1 MSTQPQATL
10 DAALQAAATRIAAL
24 DARWLLLH
32 VLQRSD
38 AWLFAHGRDLLT
50 DAQQRSFE
58 ALVARRET
66 GEPVAYL
73 TGRRGFWSLDL
84 DVGAAVLIPRTETE
98 LLVELALERLPAT
111 DAARVAD
118 LGTGSG
124 AIALAI
130 AHERPRAQVQGV
142 DSSRAALDVAAGN
155 LRRLG
160 LHNLSLHHGDWFAPL
175 AGMRFDLVASNP
187 PYIETGDPHLTQ
199 GDLRFE
205 PMQALA
211 SGADGLDAIR
221 QIVRDAPAH
230 LHANGWLLLEHGWEQ
245 GAAVRALLQAA
256 GLADI
261 ATHTDLEG
269 RDRVSLGRRS
279 G

>member
-10 DAALQAAATRIAAL
+10 DAVLQAAATRIDAL

-32 VLQRSD
+32 VLQRND
-38 AWLFAHGRDLLT
+38 AWLFAHGRDLLA
-50 DAQQRSFE
+50 DMQQRSFE
-58 ALVARRET
+58 ALVARREA

-84 DVGAAVLIPRTETE
+84 DVDAAVLIPRPETE

-111 DAARVAD
+111 GAARVAD

-130 AHERPRAQVQGV
+130 AHERPQAQVHGV

-160 LHNLSLHHGDWFAPL
+160 LHNLALHHGDWFAPL

-211 SGADGLDAIR
+211 SGADGLEAIR
-221 QIVRDAPAH
+221 RIVRDAPAQ
-230 LHANGWLLLEHGWEQ
+230 LGANGWLLLEHGWKQ
-245 GAAVRALLQAA
+245 GAAVRALLQA
-256 GLADI
+256 GGFADI

-269 RDRVSLGRRS
+269 RDRVTLGRRT